1 MKKFVTLLVLCCMV
15 SAISMLPDAEGGERN
30 QKTVLTFNQ
39 PVEIPGTVL
48 PAGTYVFKIADF
60 TVDRNTVQILSQDE
74 RKLYA
79 TVMTRPSYRSNPSD
93 DTSVVLEERGAG
105 APPAVKKWFF
115 RDRTY
120 GHEFVYGKPLP
131 KPTQLASTDFE
142 KDLETIE
149 IPSRLA
155 EPTPLEI
162 NQREPEPVVIAQHT
176 DTEESDYLRLLRERQ
191 EEAAREAHE
200 GQIMDELIP
209 AQSAMIRQLPRTG
222 SRLPLI
228 GLTGVGLL
236 IAGTALRLS
245 ARRSRG

>member
-1 MKKFVTLLVLCCMV
+1 MKRFVTVLVLGCVV
-15 SAISMLPDAEGGERN
+15 STVSMLPDAEGGERN

-48 PAGTYVFKIADF
+48 QAGTYVFKIADF

-74 RKLYA
+74 RKVYA
-79 TVMTRPSYRSNPSD
+79 TVMTRPSYRSNPND
-93 DTSVVLEERGAG
+93 DTSIVLEERGAG
-105 APPAVKKWFF
+105 APPAIKKWFF

-131 KPTQLASTDFE
+131 KPNQLARTDFE
-142 KDLETIE
+142 TDFAAIE
-149 IPSRLA
+149 IPTRLA
-155 EPTPLEI
+155 EPTPVEF
-162 NQREPEPVVIAQHT
+162 NPREPEPVVIAQHT

-191 EEAAREAHE
+191 EEAAREAQE
-200 GQIMDELIP
+200 GLLMDEQIP

-228 GLTGVGLL
+228 ALAGVGLL
-236 IAGTALRLS
+236 IAGMGLRIS
-245 ARRSRG
+245 ARRTRG